1 MEEVNIRTLLSSIKV
16 VRNDIQFTH
25 YQMSIAL
32 NKGKKGDWQ
41 RHKLRLDYLKRKLKG
56 LMDRLTNKLKGTIL
70 TVTYQVATPVNT
82 KTFEQTFTN
91 LTQQEIVDIMQI
103 RAIMEG
109 VEINILEIKEIPTQ
123 IREITMVLCKSDI
136 HYSP

>member
-1 MEEVNIRTLLSSIKV
+1 
-16 VRNDIQFTH
+16 
-25 YQMSIAL
+25 
-32 NKGKKGDWQ
+32 
-41 RHKLRLDYLKRKLKG
+41 
-56 LMDRLTNKLKGTIL
+56 MDRLTNKLKGTIL

-91 LTQQEIVDIMQI
+91 LTQQEIVDIMQV

-123 IREITMVLCKSDI
+123 IREV
-136 HYSP
+136 

>member
-1 MEEVNIRTLLSSIKV
+1 MEKDLRLLVGNINQTLRELDYVSYLKKVALS
-16 VRNDIQFTH
+16 
-25 YQMSIAL
+25 
-32 NKGKKGDWQ
+32 KGKKGEYQ
-41 RHKLRLDYLKRKLKG
+41 SHRLKSNYLKRKLKG

-123 IREITMVLCKSDI
+123 IREV
-136 HYSP
+136 

>member
-41 RHKLRLDYLKRKLKG
+41 RYNLRLDYLKRKLKG

-123 IREITMVLCKSDI
+123 IREV
-136 HYSP
+136 

>member
-70 TVTYQVATPVNT
+70 TVTYQVSTPVNT

-91 LTQQEIVDIMQI
+91 LTQQEVVDIMQV
-103 RAIMEG
+103 RAIMER

-123 IREITMVLCKSDI
+123 IREV
-136 HYSP
+136 

>member
-32 NKGKKGDWQ
+32 NEGKKGDWQ

-70 TVTYQVATPVNT
+70 TVTYQVATPINT

-91 LTQQEIVDIMQI
+91 LTQQEIVDIMQV

-123 IREITMVLCKSDI
+123 IREV
-136 HYSP
+136 

>member
-32 NKGKKGDWQ
+32 NKGKKGDRQ

-70 TVTYQVATPVNT
+70 TVTYQVATPINT

-91 LTQQEIVDIMQI
+91 LTQQEIVDIMQV

-123 IREITMVLCKSDI
+123 IREV
-136 HYSP
+136 

>member
-1 MEEVNIRTLLSSIKV
+1 
-16 VRNDIQFTH
+16 
-25 YQMSIAL
+25 
-32 NKGKKGDWQ
+32 
-41 RHKLRLDYLKRKLKG
+41 
-56 LMDRLTNKLKGTIL
+56 MDRLTNKLKGTIL

-123 IREITMVLCKSDI
+123 IREV
-136 HYSP
+136 

>member
-25 YQMSIAL
+25 YQMNIAL
-32 NKGKKGDWQ
+32 NSGKKGDWQ

-70 TVTYQVATPVNT
+70 TVTYQVATPINT
-82 KTFEQTFTN
+82 KTFIQTFTN
-91 LTQQEIVDIMQI
+91 LTQQEVIDIMQV

-109 VEINILEIKEIPTQ
+109 VSINILEIKEIPTQ
-123 IREITMVLCKSDI
+123 IREV
-136 HYSP
+136 

>member
-70 TVTYQVATPVNT
+70 TVTYQVATPINQVATPINT

-91 LTQQEIVDIMQI
+91 LTQQEIVDIMQV

-123 IREITMVLCKSDI
+123 IREV
-136 HYSP
+136 

>member
-1 MEEVNIRTLLSSIKV
+1 
-16 VRNDIQFTH
+16 
-25 YQMSIAL
+25 
-32 NKGKKGDWQ
+32 
-41 RHKLRLDYLKRKLKG
+41 
-56 LMDRLTNKLKGTIL
+56 MDRLTNKLKGTIL
-70 TVTYQVATPVNT
+70 TVTYQVATPINT

-123 IREITMVLCKSDI
+123 IREV
-136 HYSP
+136 

>member
-41 RHKLRLDYLKRKLKG
+41 RHKFRLSEKKTQG
-56 LMDRLTNKLKGTIL
+56 FNG
-70 TVTYQVATPVNT
+70 QVN
-82 KTFEQTFTN
+82 
-91 LTQQEIVDIMQI
+91 
-103 RAIMEG
+103 
-109 VEINILEIKEIPTQ
+109 
-123 IREITMVLCKSDI
+123 
-136 HYSP
+136 